1 MAIAAAAQEAD
12 LDRFEKKI
20 RPVLAERCYACHSA
34 SAARTTRRTEA
45 RFD

>member
-1 MAIAAAAQEAD
+1 MAIAAAAQDAD

-20 RPVLAERCYACHSA
+20 RPVLAERCCLPQRLGR
-34 SAARTTRRTEA
+34 RTTRRTEA